1 MFQRNPAVRLRK
13 TVRQRKKFML
23 KVFIKSTVAVLLGLA
38 LLTPSQLANAALSTE
53 QQTSPSKNSQST
65 PVSAELITKTNV
77 STTYTLADV
86 AKNNIRS
93 RCWTVVDGVVYN
105 ITSYINSHPG
115 GASSIAKI
123 CGIDGS
129 TLFNNE
135 HGAVSPQKN
144 ILTNYRIGTLK
155 APTPACTAGSF
166 YSTTN
171 SACTPAP
178 AGFYVT
184 AQSSA
189 AGTETAL
196 PCEVGTYS
204 PTEGSTQCL
213 IAPAGTFVDM
223 VAASSATPCPKGTFN
238 FLSGSLNCQVAPIG
252 KYVDQTGQLFA
263 TSCPEGQTTQTAGSD
278 SAEDCFTPQVFIE
291 CDAGYF
297 FDSKAGE
304 CTPAP
309 PGYFVKTAGA
319 TEATPCPAGKFS
331 DFSASLDC
339 KPAPPG
345 FFVSQE
351 ASIVALACPIGRFS
365 SETGSTNCSPA
376 PLGSFVDTAGATTAQ
391 LCEPGSFSSTTGS
404 TQCQR
409 SPAGYFIDTVGAIQ
423 ATPCPRGYFSSL
435 EGSVSCMIVPQ
446 GFFAANTA
454 STQATQCAT
463 GFTTLVAGATSS
475 SACYKP
481 IAQTITGFKAPK
493 ALKFKAVTNLPL
505 VTDTKAQATFK
516 TKGSCSAKATNVT
529 TKVKG
534 KKVTT
539 RMLRVTASSK
549 AGTCSVTLTAPAS
562 GKHLALSRTIAI
574 KVSKSGR

>member
-1 MFQRNPAVRLRK
+1 MFK
-13 TVRQRKKFML
+13 TFSKPFLPLLV
-23 KVFIKSTVAVLLGLA
+23 VASLLAFLLGP
-38 LLTPSQLANAALSTE
+38 TQSSNAMVSLNAEETNGSIV
-53 QQTSPSKNSQST
+53 SPFAIA
-65 PVSAELITKTNV
+65 PANV
-77 STTYTLADV
+77 SNTYTLAQV
-86 AKNNIRS
+86 ASNNTRTS
-93 RCWTVVDGVVYN
+93 CWTIVDGIVYN
-105 ITSYINSHPG
+105 ITAYINSHPG
-115 GASSIAKI
+115 GASSISKI

-129 TLFNNE
+129 TIFNNE
-135 HGAVSPQKN
+135 HGAVSQQKN

-155 APTPACTAGSF
+155 LPTPSCAAGFF

-213 IAPAGTFVDM
+213 LAPAGTFVDM

-263 TSCPEGQTTQTAGSD
+263 TSCPEGQTTQSAGSD
-278 SAEDCFTPQVFIE
+278 SAQDCFTPQVFIE
-291 CDAGYF
+291 CDAGYY

-304 CTPAP
+304 CNPAP
-309 PGYFVKTAGA
+309 PGYFVNTAGA
-319 TEATPCPAGKFS
+319 TQATPCPTGTFS
-331 DFSASLDC
+331 NFSASLDC

-345 FFVSQE
+345 FYVSE
-351 ASIVALACPIGRFS
+351 EGSVIALACAAGRFS
-365 SETGSTNCSPA
+365 SEPGSTNCLPA
-376 PLGSFVDTAGATTAQ
+376 PLGSYVDTVGAMTAQ
-391 LCEPGSFSSTTGS
+391 LCEPGSFTSTTGS

-409 SPAGYFIDTVGAIQ
+409 SPAGYFVDTVGATQ
-423 ATPCPRGYFSSL
+423 ATPCPRGYFSSF
-435 EGSVSCMIVPQ
+435 EGSISCLMVPR
-446 GFFAANTA
+446 GFFAASTA
-454 STQATQCAT
+454 STQATKCAT
-463 GFTTLVAGATSS
+463 GFTTLAAGATTA

-481 IAQTITGFKAPK
+481 IAQTIAGLTAPK

-505 VTDTKAQATFK
+505 TTNTKAQATFK
-516 TKGSCSAKATNVT
+516 TKGSCSARATNVT

-534 KKVTT
+534 KNVTT

-549 AGTCSVTLTAPAS
+549 AGTCSVTLTSPAS
-562 GKHLALSRTIAI
+562 GKHLPLSRTVAI

>member
-1 MFQRNPAVRLRK
+1 MVNSNYEEITGNTEIASAIAPA
-13 TVRQRKKFML
+13 
-23 KVFIKSTVAVLLGLA
+23 
-38 LLTPSQLANAALSTE
+38 
-53 QQTSPSKNSQST
+53 
-65 PVSAELITKTNV
+65 NV
-77 STTYTLADV
+77 SNTYTLAQV
-86 AKNNIRS
+86 ASNSTRAS
-93 RCWTVVDGVVYN
+93 CWTVVDGIVYN
-105 ITSYINSHPG
+105 ITAYINSHPG
-115 GASSIAKI
+115 GASSISKI

-129 TLFNNE
+129 TIFNNE
-135 HGAVSPQKN
+135 HGAVSQQKN

-155 APTPACTAGSF
+155 LPTPSCSAGYF

-171 SACTPAP
+171 STCTPAP
-178 AGFYVT
+178 AGYYVT

-196 PCEVGTYS
+196 PCEVGTYA
-204 PTEGSTQCL
+204 PTEGSTECL
-213 IAPAGTFVDM
+213 LAPAGTFVDL

-238 FLSGSLNCQVAPIG
+238 FFSGSVNCQLAPIG

-263 TSCPEGQTTQTAGSD
+263 TSCPEGQTTQSSGSD

-297 FDSKAGE
+297 FDSKTGE
-304 CTPAP
+304 CNPAP

-331 DFSASLDC
+331 DLSASLDC

-345 FFVSQE
+345 FFVSEE
-351 ASIVALACPIGRFS
+351 ASIVALSCPIGRFS
-365 SETGSTNCSPA
+365 SETGSTICSPA
-376 PLGSFVDTAGATTAQ
+376 PLGSFSDTVGATTPQ
-391 LCEPGSFSSTTGS
+391 LCEPGSFTSTTGS

-435 EGSVSCMIVPQ
+435 EGSISCMIVPR

-454 STQATQCAT
+454 STLPSQCAS
-463 GFTTLVAGATSS
+463 GLTTLAAGATSAS
-475 SACYKP
+475 DCYKP
-481 IAQTITGFKAPK
+481 IAQTIAGFKAPK

-505 VTDTKAQATFK
+505 ITNTKAQATFK

-549 AGTCSVTLTAPAS
+549 AGTCSVTLTSPAS
-562 GKHLALSRTIAI
+562 GKYLALSRTVAI

>member
-1 MFQRNPAVRLRK
+1 VFK
-13 TVRQRKKFML
+13 TFSKPFLPLLV
-23 KVFIKSTVAVLLGLA
+23 VASLFAFLLGP
-38 LLTPSQLANAALSTE
+38 TQNSNAMVNSNSEEITGTTE
-53 QQTSPSKNSQST
+53 I
-65 PVSAELITKTNV
+65 VSAIAPANV
-77 STTYTLADV
+77 SNTYTLAQV
-86 AKNNIRS
+86 ASNSTRAS
-93 RCWTVVDGVVYN
+93 CWTVVDGIVYN
-105 ITSYINSHPG
+105 ITAYINSHPG
-115 GASSIAKI
+115 GANSITRI

-129 TLFNNE
+129 TMFNNE

-155 APTPACTAGSF
+155 APTPACYAGYF
-166 YSTTN
+166 YSTVN

-184 AQSSA
+184 AESSA

-196 PCEVGTYS
+196 PCPLGKYS
-204 PTEGSTQCL
+204 SNVGSTQCL
-213 IAPAGTFVDM
+213 LALPGTYTDTVG
-223 VAASSATPCPKGTFN
+223 SSQATPCPKGTFN
-238 FLSGSLNCQVAPIG
+238 FLSGSINCQIAPIG

-263 TSCPEGQTTQTAGSD
+263 TTCPEGKTTASIGSD
-278 SAEDCFTPQVFIE
+278 SLEDCFTPQVFIE
-291 CDAGYF
+291 CDAGYY

-304 CTPAP
+304 CNPAP

-345 FFVSQE
+345 FFVSRE

-376 PLGSFVDTAGATTAQ
+376 PLGSYVDTVGSTTAQ
-391 LCEPGSFSSTTGS
+391 LCDAGSYTSTTGS

-409 SPAGYFIDTVGAIQ
+409 SPAGYFIDTVGATQ

-435 EGSVSCMIVPQ
+435 EGSISCMMVPR
-446 GFFAANTA
+446 GFFAASTA
-454 STQATQCAT
+454 STQPTQCAT
-463 GFTTLVAGATSS
+463 GFTTLAAGATTA

-481 IAQTITGFKAPK
+481 IAQTIAGLTAPK

-505 VTDTKAQATFK
+505 TNNTKAQATFK
-516 TKGSCSAKATNVT
+516 TKGSCSARATNVT

-549 AGTCSVTLTAPAS
+549 AGTCSVTLTSPAS
-562 GKHLALSRTIAI
+562 SKHLALSRTVSI

>member
-1 MFQRNPAVRLRK
+1 MVNSNSEEIAGTTEIVSAIAP
-13 TVRQRKKFML
+13 
-23 KVFIKSTVAVLLGLA
+23 
-38 LLTPSQLANAALSTE
+38 ANAS
-53 QQTSPSKNSQST
+53 SS
-65 PVSAELITKTNV
+65 
-77 STTYTLADV
+77 YTLAQV
-86 AKNNIRS
+86 ASNSTRAS
-93 RCWTVVDGVVYN
+93 CWTVVDGIVYN
-105 ITSYINSHPG
+105 ITAYINSHPG
-115 GASSIAKI
+115 GASSISKI

-129 TLFNNE
+129 TIFNNE
-135 HGAVSPQKN
+135 HGAVSQQKN

-155 APTPACTAGSF
+155 LPTPSCSAGYF

-178 AGFYVT
+178 AGYYVT
-184 AQSSA
+184 AESST

-263 TSCPEGQTTQTAGSD
+263 TSCPEGQTTQSAGSD
-278 SAEDCFTPQVFIE
+278 SLDDCFSPQVFIE
-291 CDAGYF
+291 CDAGYY

-304 CTPAP
+304 CNPAP
-309 PGYFVKTAGA
+309 PGYFVQTAGA
-319 TEATPCPAGKFS
+319 SEATPCPAGTFS
-331 DFSASLDC
+331 NFSASLDC

-365 SETGSTNCSPA
+365 SETGSTICSPA
-376 PLGSFVDTAGATTAQ
+376 PLGSYVDIAGATTSQ
-391 LCEPGSFSSTTGS
+391 LCDAGSYTSTTGS
-404 TQCQR
+404 TQCQK

-423 ATPCPRGYFSSL
+423 ATPCARGYFSSV
-435 EGSVSCMIVPQ
+435 EGSISCMMVPR

-454 STQATQCAT
+454 STQPTQCAT
-463 GFTTLVAGATSS
+463 GFTTLAAGATSA

-481 IAQTITGFKAPK
+481 IAQTIAGFKAPK

-505 VTDTKAQATFK
+505 ITNTKAQATFK

-534 KKVTT
+534 KNVTT

-549 AGTCSVTLTAPAS
+549 AGNCSVTLTSPAS
-562 GKHLALSRTIAI
+562 GKYLALSRTVAI
-574 KVSKSGR
+574 KVNKSGR

>member
-1 MFQRNPAVRLRK
+1 
-13 TVRQRKKFML
+13 ML
-23 KVFIKSTVAVLLGLA
+23 KVFIKSTVTVLLGLA
-38 LLTPSQLANAALSTE
+38 LLTTTQLANAALSTE
-53 QQTSPSKNSQST
+53 QHTSPSNNSQST

-77 STTYTLADV
+77 STTYTLAQV
-86 AKNNIRS
+86 ASNSTRAS
-93 RCWTVVDGVVYN
+93 CWTVVDGIVYN
-105 ITSYINSHPG
+105 ITAYINSHPG
-115 GASSIAKI
+115 GANSIAKI

-129 TLFNNE
+129 TMFNNE
-135 HGAVSPQKN
+135 HGAVSQQKN

-155 APTPACTAGSF
+155 DPTPSCSAGHF
-166 YSTTN
+166 YSTVN

-184 AQSSA
+184 AESSA

-196 PCEVGTYS
+196 PCPLGKYS
-204 PTEGSTQCL
+204 SNVGSTQCL
-213 IAPAGTFVDM
+213 LAPPGTYTDTVG
-223 VAASSATPCPKGTFN
+223 STQATPCPKGTFI

-263 TSCPEGQTTQTAGSD
+263 TACPEGKTTASIGSD
-278 SAEDCFTPQVFIE
+278 SLEDCFTPQVFIE

-319 TEATPCPAGKFS
+319 SEATPCPAGKFS

-376 PLGSFVDTAGATTAQ
+376 PLGSYVDTAGATTPQ
-391 LCEPGSFSSTTGS
+391 LCEPGSFTSTTGA

-423 ATPCPRGYFSSL
+423 ATPCPRGYFSSF
-435 EGSVSCMIVPQ
+435 EGSISCMIVPQ
-446 GFFAANTA
+446 GFFAASTA
-454 STQATQCAT
+454 STQATQCAS
-463 GFTTLVAGATSS
+463 GLTTLAAGATSAS
-475 SACYKP
+475 DCYKP
-481 IAQTITGFKAPK
+481 IAQTIAGFKAPK

-505 VTDTKAQATFK
+505 ITNTKAQATFK

-539 RMLRVTASSK
+539 RMLKVIASSK
-549 AGTCSVTLTAPAS
+549 AGTCSVTLTSPAS
-562 GKHLALSRTIAI
+562 GKHLPLSRTIAI